1 MNILFSHRHFVE
13 GPSMPL
19 PPSPLHTHAALASLK
34 VLVAAL
40 CLGAPLSARPAPS
53 AEAGL
58 LTESSTGVHFQSERT
73 VGGVTYRCLGAS
85 SKRIFTFPIYAVAFC
100 MEGSLAETAVSRYV
114 RLAHPDRA
122 GESLARALAS
132 DQEFFEALSD
142 APGEKLI
149 ELHFLRDVPRDRFAR
164 SLRKS
169 LRKYVTQ
176 RDADRIAASV
186 SNDVPRGAVA
196 LAGHWLAFENEP
208 ALARGLFRI
217 WLGKESATPGIKTS
231 IARAVALPTPAATP

>member
-1 MNILFSHRHFVE
+1 
-13 GPSMPL
+13 MPL
-19 PPSPLHTHAALASLK
+19 PSRLRAFPALSLK
-34 VLVAAL
+34 ALLAAL
-40 CLGAPLSARPAPS
+40 CLGAPLAGRASPS
-53 AEAGL
+53 PEAGL
-58 LTESSTGVHFQSERT
+58 LTESSTGARFQSERT

-100 MEGSLAETAVSRYV
+100 MEASQAEAAVSTYV

-122 GESLARALAS
+122 GESLAKALAS
-132 DQEFFEALSD
+132 DQQFFEALSD

-149 ELHFLRDVPRDRFAR
+149 ELQFLRDVPRDRFAR

-169 LRKYVTQ
+169 LGKYVTQ

-186 SNDVPRGAVA
+186 SDDVPRGAVA
-196 LAGHWLAFENEP
+196 LLRTSGTSLVLELAGHWLAFENEP

-217 WLGKESATPGIKTS
+217 WLGKESATPGIKAS
-231 IARAVALPTPAATP
+231 IARAVATQSPVATP